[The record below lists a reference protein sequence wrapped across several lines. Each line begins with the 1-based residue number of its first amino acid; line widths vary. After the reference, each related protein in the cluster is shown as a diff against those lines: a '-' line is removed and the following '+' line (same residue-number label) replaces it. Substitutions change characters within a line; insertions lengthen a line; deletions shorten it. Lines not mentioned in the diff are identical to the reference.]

1 MITERAEKALN
12 VSCIAFTASSWRFL
26 YSPEKPVQSL
36 SKPFHFSLNNFR
48 KDSGNFKIRE

>member
-1 MITERAEKALN
+1 MITERAEKALDGKLHC
-12 VSCIAFTASSWRFL
+12 VYCKQLAFL

-36 SKPFHFSLNNFR
+36 SKPFHFSLNNFK